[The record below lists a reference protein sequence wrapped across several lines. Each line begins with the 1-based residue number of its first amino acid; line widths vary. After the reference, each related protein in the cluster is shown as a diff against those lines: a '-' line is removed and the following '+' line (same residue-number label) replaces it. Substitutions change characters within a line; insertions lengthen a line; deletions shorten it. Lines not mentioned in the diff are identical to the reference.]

1 MVNKY
6 GVPYHEYEI
15 HLEDG
20 TSVIIDIG
28 IEEDWGDVQRVFE
41 DNPDGVCL
49 ERKCYVGW
57 GNDSDGHIK
66 IIRVFDC
73 ESGKELNPLEW
84 AENFVWSYADNYCG

>member
-1 MVNKY
+1 MTLNKY

-15 HLEDG
+15 QLEDG
-20 TSVIIDIG
+20 TTKIIDIG
-28 IEEDWGDVQRVFE
+28 CEEDWGDVQRIFR
-41 DNPDGVCL
+41 DNLC
-49 ERKCYVGW
+49 CAGW